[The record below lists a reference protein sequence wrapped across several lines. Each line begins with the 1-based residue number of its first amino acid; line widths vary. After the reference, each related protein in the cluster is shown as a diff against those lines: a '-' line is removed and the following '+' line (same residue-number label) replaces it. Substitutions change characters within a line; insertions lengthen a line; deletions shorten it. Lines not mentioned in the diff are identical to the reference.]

1 MEEEKGEG
9 ILELASPLHLLEVVV
24 TYNSLACPSQF
35 LVIILSELSC
45 RKQNDSTVKFFIFFS
60 SLIWETKTV

>member
-24 TYNSLACPSQF
+24 SPYIQ
-35 LVIILSELSC
+35 
-45 RKQNDSTVKFFIFFS
+45 FS
-60 SLIWETKTV
+60 SLPISVSSNNPF